1 MKRHR
6 SLTVSSSA
14 SDTSDLAR
22 FIEASA
28 QRTSNWACVLEKSRE
43 YEKRC
48 GAASCCVVAEEPG
61 LQRSAVHL
69 SEHKPGALRLTNIVP
84 LVLYE
89 LDIDQYNAVASAFA
103 RMLRSRARTDNREL
117 RVSLTKDTVCLDDVV
132 TGKHPTKFFR
142 QFLAAYPL
150 SGHPSDVDRLDKF
163 ICSVSRF
170 SKKPF
175 ELDAFQSL
183 LVEELNWPKEKA
195 HWCRSRVEIG
205 LEVLAVYKR
214 F

>member
-6 SLTVSSSA
+6 SLTVSSSTPETA
-14 SDTSDLAR
+14 DLAR
-22 FIEASA
+22 FIEASV
-28 QRTSNWACVLEKSRE
+28 QRTPNWECPVDKSRE
-43 YEKRC
+43 YEKLC
-48 GAASCCVVAEEPG
+48 GAPSCCVVTDEPG

-69 SEHKPGALRLTNIVP
+69 SEHRPGSLRLTNIVP
-84 LVLYE
+84 LILYE

-103 RMLRSRARTDNREL
+103 RMLRSQARADKRDL
-117 RVSLTKDTVCLDDVV
+117 RVSLTKDTIRLDDVV
-132 TGKHPTKFFR
+132 TGKYPARFFR
-142 QFLAAYPL
+142 QFLAAHPL

-170 SKKPF
+170 SKKAF

-183 LVEELNWPKEKA
+183 LVEELNWPEEKA

-205 LEVLAVYKR
+205 LEVLAAYKR

>member
-28 QRTSNWACVLEKSRE
+28 QRAPDWEFPLDKSRK
-43 YEKRC
+43 YEKLC
-48 GAASCCVVAEEPG
+48 GAPSCCVVTGEPG

-69 SEHKPGALRLTNIVP
+69 SEHRPGSLRLTNIVP
-84 LVLYE
+84 LVLHQ
-89 LDIDQYNAVASAFA
+89 LDIDQYNVVASAFA
-103 RMLRSRARTDNREL
+103 RMLRSQARAEKREL
-117 RVSLTKDTVCLDDVV
+117 RVTLTKDTIRLDDVV
-132 TGKHPTKFFR
+132 TGKYPTRFFR
-142 QFLAAYPL
+142 QFVGAYPL

-170 SKKPF
+170 SKKAF

-183 LVEELNWPKEKA
+183 LVEELNWPAEKA